1 MKNILSIILIGM
13 VAIGLSSCATNKPLA
28 LNSININKS
37 MQVEP
42 LDELIKQFSKTNNS
56 LIPKSQFNKELSP
69 SNIAELAVI
78 LNPKLKIDRY
88 DLNLAEVN
96 LEQSKLLP
104 NPQINFSISKP
115 ISGTLTNPYI
125 GYGISPSFDVGSII
139 QRNTKVKIAQL
150 EFESKKLQLKW
161 DEWQTYEYAKLI
173 TLNFIILSNKLDLYK
188 EIEHL
193 NQEKY
198 NRIYK
203 AYKEGLIS
211 QSEMLNTQSQLQQ
224 SELEVQANEKL
235 LNNSKS
241 AIYQLLGLPYNYTL
255 PINTRLK
262 FKPLQNF
269 KEEAQL
275 LNNVKSRLDLIALK
289 LAYESNEEKLR
300 LLSFS
305 AFMPIS
311 VSFPF
316 VRDTSNVHTIGFGV
330 SISFPI
336 FNQNQ
341 GQIKYAQISGKKI
354 YDEYI
359 NRIKDA
365 QTDINKAMS
374 NVKNI
379 NQTYAVIDRYFKE
392 LQSKEAVYKEIFKSG
407 SIGLLPY
414 YDYKINLIN
423 QRLILLKLQQNL
435 YDNLIALEVSSGE
448 NLNIID

>member
-78 LNPKLKIDRY
+78 LNPNLKIDRY

-104 NPQINFSISKP
+104 NPQISFSISKP

-125 GYGISPSFDVGSII
+125 AYGISPSFDIGSII

-161 DEWQTYEYAKLI
+161 DEWQTYEYAKLFA
-173 TLNFIILSNKLDLYK
+173 LNFIILSNKLDLYRK
-188 EIEHL
+188 IEHL
-193 NQEKY
+193 EQEKY
-198 NRIYK
+198 NHIYK
-203 AYKEGLIS
+203 AYKEGLID
-211 QSEMLNTQSQLQQ
+211 QSVILNVQSQLQQ

-235 LNNSKS
+235 LNDSKS

-275 LNNVKSRLDLIALK
+275 LNNV
-289 LAYESNEEKLR
+289 
-300 LLSFS
+300 
-305 AFMPIS
+305 
-311 VSFPF
+311 
-316 VRDTSNVHTIGFGV
+316 
-330 SISFPI
+330 
-336 FNQNQ
+336 
-341 GQIKYAQISGKKI
+341 
-354 YDEYI
+354 
-359 NRIKDA
+359 
-365 QTDINKAMS
+365 
-374 NVKNI
+374 
-379 NQTYAVIDRYFKE
+379 
-392 LQSKEAVYKEIFKSG
+392 
-407 SIGLLPY
+407 
-414 YDYKINLIN
+414 
-423 QRLILLKLQQNL
+423 
-435 YDNLIALEVSSGE
+435 
-448 NLNIID
+448 